1 MVDTDNS
8 IPLYDKSICSGTDV
22 NNSERAA
29 TPTAKATKIDDL
41 EKQKTTISRCVKCH
55 QIISLSPNQLD
66 VNGKLVP
73 SNLDS
78 KPHLCLNFDVIKES
92 DILTLDSLS
101 EELFLQM
108 IRAGGYLEQAATLMY
123 TIPIY
128 SPTPVFTL
136 RLSEIQDEKIK
147 RELAALD
154 YVALDRVMRSSI
166 GKLFECENE
175 RRYNLSIRKLLRWEI
190 GA

>member
-1 MVDTDNS
+1 MIS
-8 IPLYDKSICSGTDV
+8 IHTQYVSVATA
-22 NNSERAA
+22 ER
-29 TPTAKATKIDDL
+29 IGDL
-41 EKQKTTISRCVKCH
+41 KMGQMNIFRCVKCH
-55 QIISLSPNQLD
+55 RIISLSPNKLD
-66 VNGKLVP
+66 GNGNLVP

-92 DILTLDSLS
+92 DILMPDRLS
-101 EELFLQM
+101 DELFLQM
-108 IRAGGYLEQAATLMY
+108 IRAGGYIEQAATLMY

-128 SPTPVFTL
+128 KPTPVFSV
-136 RLSEIQDEKIK
+136 RLSDIQDKIK
-147 RELAALD
+147 REL
-154 YVALDRVMRSSI
+154 VALDDDVALDKVMRSSI